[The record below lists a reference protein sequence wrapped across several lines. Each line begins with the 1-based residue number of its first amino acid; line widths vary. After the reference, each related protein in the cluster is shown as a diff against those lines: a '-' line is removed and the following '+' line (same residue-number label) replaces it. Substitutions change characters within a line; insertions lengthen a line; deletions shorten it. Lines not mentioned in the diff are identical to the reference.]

1 MSTAQRPRAGAPVEP
16 GGGTRPERVPGS
28 PARRVIRRRVVLR
41 KLDPWSVLKLSLV
54 FYFCGLLVVMFG
66 LTLFWA
72 VINQLGVIEALRDFL
87 REFQLDLVAINGAN
101 LARVVFLV
109 GLLNVVLWSA
119 INVFLAF
126 LYNLVADMVGGLRVT
141 LLEGE

>member
-1 MSTAQRPRAGAPVEP
+1 M
-16 GGGTRPERVPGS
+16 
-28 PARRVIRRRVVLR
+28 
-41 KLDPWSVLKLSLV
+41 LKLSLV